1 MALKI
6 RLKPNEKMII
16 GGAVVTAGNAA
27 GCDLI
32 IENKVPLL
40 REKDIMTEKEAD
52 SLAQRIYFTI
62 QLMYI
67 DEGNLTTYH
76 KAYWELVKDLIGVE
90 PRLLG
95 LIDQVNEHIVSS
107 KYYQALKL
115 AGEFIHYEQ
124 EVFKDAEAN
133 SITASI

>member
-6 RLKPNEKMII
+6 TLKPNEKMIV
-16 GGAVVTAGNAA
+16 GGAVVTNGNAA

-40 REKDIMTEKEAD
+40 REKDIMNEKEAD
-52 SLAQRIYFTI
+52 SLARRIYFTI

-67 DEGNLTTYH
+67 DEGNLTTHH

-115 AGEFIHYEQ
+115 AGELIHHEQ
-124 EVFKDAEAN
+124 EVLKHADAN
-133 SITASI
+133 SIIASL